1 MTKKNYQQLSE
12 SERHA
17 IALGLQQRQSLSA
30 IARALGRSK
39 STISRECTRN
49 GGGNGY
55 VSKFAQQRS
64 DRRRRLARPSPKL
77 HRNAALFS
85 IGREYLRLHW
95 SPQQHR
101 GAVEKTAPRQQ
112 APTRVTQEHLHLH
125 LCPAPGESSKKSW
138 SRACAWRAPSAGP
151 APGEDRRGQ
160 ITERLSIH
168 VRPPEI
174 EDRQLPGHWDGDL
187 IKGKGNASA
196 IGTLVERTTR
206 LVVLVRL
213 AHPQPGDY
221 RPCAAEAF
229 SDKLNGIA
237 APCGSA

>member
-17 IALGLQQRQSLSA
+17 IALELQQRQSLSA

-64 DRRRRLARPSPKL
+64 DRRSRLARPSPKL

-125 LCPAPGESSKKSW
+125 LCPAPGRAQKRAGLVPAHGARQALAPLQGRIGVDKS
-138 SRACAWRAPSAGP
+138 
-151 APGEDRRGQ
+151 
-160 ITERLSIH
+160 LS
-168 VRPPEI
+168 
-174 EDRQLPGHWDGDL
+174 G
-187 IKGKGNASA
+187 
-196 IGTLVERTTR
+196 
-206 LVVLVRL
+206 
-213 AHPQPGDY
+213 
-221 RPCAAEAF
+221 
-229 SDKLNGIA
+229 
-237 APCGSA
+237 